1 MTHNNLTAADL
12 TKLGELDTCTVSN
25 AIEHMNVRLRNEGF
39 ISGTARC
46 RFPELPP
53 MVGYAATARVGAA
66 SPPMA
71 RRCYYDRPEWWAYVA
86 SLPEPRV
93 LVLQDTDHRPG
104 VGALVGE
111 IHANIGRALRC
122 IGCVTNGAVRDLPAV
137 RALGFHLF
145 SGNLSPSHS
154 YAHIIEFGES
164 VELGGLKIASGDLL
178 HADRHGVITIPL
190 SVAAHIPERAAKML
204 EEERELI
211 EFCRSPQFSLQEL
224 SERIQCISA
233 VCDLPWRST

>member
-1 MTHNNLTAADL
+1 MAHKNLPAPDL
-12 TKLGELDTCTVSN
+12 AKLGALDTCTVSN
-25 AIEHMNVRLRNEGF
+25 AIERMNVRLRNEGF

-46 RFPELPP
+46 RFPDLPP
-53 MVGYAATARVGAA
+53 MVGYAATGRVAAA

-93 LVLQDTDHRPG
+93 LVLQDTDHKPG

-111 IHANIGRALRC
+111 IHATIARALKC
-122 IGCVTNGAVRDLPAV
+122 AGCVTNGAVRDVLAIK
-137 RALGFHLF
+137 ALGFHLF

-154 YAHIIEFGES
+154 YAHIVDFGEP
-164 VELGGLKIASGDLL
+164 VEIGGLRIASGDLL
-178 HADRHGVITIPL
+178 HGDRHGVVAIPL
-190 SVAAHIPERAAKML
+190 SVAAQIPEQAAKML

-211 EFCRSPQFSLQEL
+211 EFCRSPQFSLLEL
-224 SERIQCISA
+224 SERIQCVSA